1 MHFSYRVDITSSGL
15 LTMRLWLWFNSLN
28 SFMLIE
34 ASLCLFCCCAST
46 LSPWSSLL
54 TRLSMFGMC
63 CLIAENVPADMLN
76 NSAVCVTCDYN
87 PETDHLGHLKL
98 CLTLCC
104 RSMCMLSMNWSERTH
119 SPPNDQSKATSLFS
133 SPTFLSNSWT
143 TLLHKHDAVYVQ
155 NSLGP
160 CCTVERDVAF
170 MIF

>member
-46 LSPWSSLL
+46 SLL